1 MRAHSNQPC
10 THLTKHVHALARPH
24 SHLPTAMHAS
34 PPSGNGNVAVA
45 IDAGGA
51 AGGGVLVF
59 RLDRNDAWVPATGD
73 ISCCGYDVEG
83 AGARTVGAV
92 TLRFDGA
99 PGFEATQYIT
109 NATVYTSQVREL
121 ACFSSKLH
129 VTPEE
134 CECVAIAGYGDG
146 VADTLAIRR
155 SSQCSSPADACA
167 DIALHTCEQQHPNI
181 TMTVCTPQ
189 VYDCVHAMVLFR

>member
-1 MRAHSNQPC
+1 MTDTGQWSAKTRGSQTSHLSKVESETNHAWEMHDACALQPTC
-10 THLTKHVHALARPH
+10 THLTKHAHALAPPH

-129 VTPEE
+129 VTP
-134 CECVAIAGYGDG
+134 
-146 VADTLAIRR
+146 
-155 SSQCSSPADACA
+155 
-167 DIALHTCEQQHPNI
+167 
-181 TMTVCTPQ
+181 
-189 VYDCVHAMVLFR
+189 

>member
-1 MRAHSNQPC
+1 MHGKCTMRAHSNQPC

-109 NATVYTSQVREL
+109 NATVYTSQVREFAGWL
-121 ACFSSKLH
+121 LQQAACDAPRVRVCGNRWL
-129 VTPEE
+129 
-134 CECVAIAGYGDG
+134 
-146 VADTLAIRR
+146 RR
-155 SSQCSSPADACA
+155 W
-167 DIALHTCEQQHPNI
+167 
-181 TMTVCTPQ
+181 
-189 VYDCVHAMVLFR
+189 